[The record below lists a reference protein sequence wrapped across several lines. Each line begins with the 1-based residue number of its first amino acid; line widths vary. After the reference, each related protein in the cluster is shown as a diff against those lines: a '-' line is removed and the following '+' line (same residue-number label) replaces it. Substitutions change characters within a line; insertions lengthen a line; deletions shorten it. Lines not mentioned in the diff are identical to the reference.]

1 MKFIKN
7 NIISILMLL
16 VLMSMSL
23 GYAIY
28 GETLQ
33 LNGNVAITEPGII
46 SITDAYILS
55 NECSGLD
62 SYNEPTYEGMH
73 IEFRIDAARRST
85 NFTATYVITV
95 TNNSF
100 YDFTYTGF
108 PVSAVIEG
116 ESAVPNVTTTIT
128 RNDTGELLESGELI
142 SSGES
147 ITVKLRMDFFVQQN
161 PNGLTVIVN
170 GTASASEDNSG
181 NIMASLSPN
190 TGNLQGEGTI
200 AEFNVS
206 VINTFRYNRTFT
218 LTSSNENII
227 IVDSNGNPLN
237 NYTIAA
243 NTTEDFTIYLM
254 VRDGSIFLTEETQTN
269 IILSSN
275 MIDNIDLGVIT
286 LAVDVDVNATDHD
299 KPEVGNVSI
308 AISENNPV
316 DGQAVITWS
325 RIDSGG
331 SPITNYVITLRNET
345 TGEIFNYE
353 TGNAVTSYTVSG
365 LSAGNYTAQVYGI
378 DEAGNTGA
386 NDCGGATTA
395 NGYCSNSSSI
405 YLQWIFNVTTEFD
418 RISSNGASTALIYNT
433 YTATLS
439 LTSSD
444 VLYALPSSITV
455 TMNGSALSSGTDYT
469 YDSSSGNIIINRVT
483 GDVHIQAQ
491 AESNQCLVEGTPILL
506 ADGTTKNIEDINYD
520 DLLMVYDHENGGFTY
535 EYPVWIEKSK
545 KASYYQ
551 KTTFSDGSTL
561 NTFGTHGVFS
571 ADLNK
576 YVNVLN
582 AKEFH
587 VGSNIIKFNSNRTM
601 EIVTVTNIDYIKEDI
616 TYYYVAS
623 TRYYNVIANGF
634 LTNNGIEFTSFLYSF
649 NSDLTWGKEREE
661 YLQQND
667 FFQYENWK
675 NYFPKYLFYGL
686 RMDEAKNIAN
696 QGMLDLELVLNK
708 LNYSNTLETMK
719 NNNGNIVW
727 MVTTS
732 DDEVN
737 SINKKTYL
745 KEYESTYI
753 LPEPQNKENFI
764 GWLNTADN
772 KIYQSKDAVKVLY
785 GMHFIAQYQ

>member
-7 NIISILMLL
+7 NIISILLL
-16 VLMSMSL
+16 IVLMTMSI
-23 GYAIY
+23 GYALY
-28 GETLQ
+28 GETLT
-33 LNGNVAITEPGII
+33 LNGNVALTEPGII
-46 SITDAYILS
+46 EITNAYILT
-55 NECSGLD
+55 NECSGLEN
-62 SYNEPTYEGMH
+62 YNEPTYDGMN
-73 IEFRIDAARRST
+73 IEFRIDASRRST
-85 NFTATYVITV
+85 NFSATFVITI

-100 YDFTYTGF
+100 YDFTYIGF
-108 PVSAVIEG
+108 PVNAIIEG

-128 RNDTGELLESGELI
+128 RYDTGELFEAGELI
-142 SSGES
+142 SSGEV
-147 ITVKLRMDFFVQQN
+147 ITFKIKMDFSVQQN

-170 GTASASEDNSG
+170 GIASTSEDNSG
-181 NIMASLSPN
+181 NIMASITPN
-190 TGNLQGEGTI
+190 YGNLQGEGTI

-206 VINTFRYNRTFT
+206 VINTFRYNRTFS

-227 IVDSNGNPLN
+227 IVDSNGNQLN
-237 NYTIAA
+237 YFTISA
-243 NTTEDFTIYLM
+243 NNTENFTIYLM
-254 VRDGSIFLTEETQTN
+254 VKEGSIFLTNQTQTN

-275 MIDNIDLGVIT
+275 MIDDIDLGVIT
-286 LAVDVDVNATDHD
+286 LDVDIDINATDHE
-299 KPEVGNVSI
+299 KPEVGNVNI
-308 AISENNPV
+308 AISDNNPV
-316 DGQAVITWS
+316 EGQATITWN

-331 SPITNYVITLRNET
+331 SPITNYYINLFNET
-345 TGEIFNYE
+345 TGEILNYE

-365 LSAGNYTAQVYGI
+365 LSVGNYVVQIYGI
-378 DEAGNTGA
+378 DEAGNSGA
-386 NDCGGATTA
+386 DDCESATTS
-395 NGYCSNSSSI
+395 NGYCSNSQSTH
-405 YLQWIFNVTTEFD
+405 LQWLYNVTTEFD
-418 RISSNGASTALIYNT
+418 RIKSNGSSVALINT
-433 YTATLS
+433 SYEATLS
-439 LTSSD
+439 LTSTIG
-444 VLYALPSSITV
+444 YALPSSITI
-455 TMNGSALSSGTDYT
+455 TMNGITLNSGTDYT
-469 YDSSSGNIIINRVT
+469 YDSSSGNVIINKVT
-483 GDVHIQAQ
+483 GDINIVAS
-491 AESNQCLVEGTPILL
+491 AENNQCLVEGTPILL

-772 KIYQSKDAVKVLY
+772 KIYQSKDTVKVLY

>member
-7 NIISILMLL
+7 NIISILLL
-16 VLMSMSL
+16 IVLMTMSI
-23 GYAIY
+23 GYALY
-28 GETLQ
+28 GETLT
-33 LNGNVAITEPGII
+33 LNGNVALTEPGII
-46 SITDAYILS
+46 EITNAYILT
-55 NECSGLD
+55 NECSGLEN
-62 SYNEPTYEGMH
+62 YNEPTYDGMN
-73 IEFRIDAARRST
+73 IEFRIDASRRST
-85 NFTATYVITV
+85 NFSATFVITI

-100 YDFTYTGF
+100 YDFTYIGF
-108 PVSAVIEG
+108 PVNAIIEG

-128 RNDTGELLESGELI
+128 RYDTGELFEAGELI
-142 SSGES
+142 SSGEVV
-147 ITVKLRMDFFVQQN
+147 TVKIKMDFSVQQN

-170 GTASASEDNSG
+170 GIASTSEDNSG
-181 NIMASLSPN
+181 NIMASITPN
-190 TGNLQGEGTI
+190 YGNLQGEGTI

-206 VINTFRYNRTFT
+206 VINTFRYNRTFS

-227 IVDSNGNPLN
+227 IVDSNGNQLN
-237 NYTIAA
+237 YFTISA
-243 NTTEDFTIYLM
+243 NNTENFTIYLM
-254 VRDGSIFLTEETQTN
+254 VKEGSIFLTNQTQTN

-275 MIDNIDLGVIT
+275 MIDDIDLGVIT
-286 LAVDVDVNATDHD
+286 LDVDIDINATDHE
-299 KPEVGNVSI
+299 KPEVGNVNI
-308 AISENNPV
+308 AISDNNPV
-316 DGQAVITWS
+316 EGQATITWN

-331 SPITNYVITLRNET
+331 SPITNYYINLFNET
-345 TGEIFNYE
+345 TGEILNYE

-365 LSAGNYTAQVYGI
+365 LSVGNYVVQIYGI
-378 DEAGNTGA
+378 DEAGNSGA
-386 NDCGGATTA
+386 DDCESATTS
-395 NGYCSNSSSI
+395 NGYCSNSQSTH
-405 YLQWIFNVTTEFD
+405 LQWLYNVTTEFD
-418 RISSNGASTALIYNT
+418 RIKSNGSSVALINT
-433 YTATLS
+433 SYEATLS
-439 LTSSD
+439 LTSTIG
-444 VLYALPSSITV
+444 YALPSSITI
-455 TMNGSALSSGTDYT
+455 TMNGITLNSGTDYT
-469 YDSSSGNIIINRVT
+469 YDSSSGNVIINKVT
-483 GDVHIQAQ
+483 GDINIVAS
-491 AESNQCLVEGTPILL
+491 AENNQCLVEGTPILL

>member
-7 NIISILMLL
+7 NIISILLL
-16 VLMSMSL
+16 IVLMTMSI
-23 GYAIY
+23 GYALY
-28 GETLQ
+28 GETLT
-33 LNGNVAITEPGII
+33 LNGNVALTEPGII
-46 SITDAYILS
+46 EITNAYILT
-55 NECSGLD
+55 NECSGLEN
-62 SYNEPTYEGMH
+62 YNEPTYDGMN
-73 IEFRIDAARRST
+73 IEFRIDASRRST
-85 NFTATYVITV
+85 NFSATFVITI

-108 PVSAVIEG
+108 PVNAIIEG

-128 RNDTGELLESGELI
+128 RYDTGESFEAGELI
-142 SSGES
+142 SSGEV
-147 ITVKLRMDFFVQQN
+147 ITIKIKMDFSVQQN

-170 GTASASEDNSG
+170 GIASTSEDNSG
-181 NIMASLSPN
+181 NIMASITPN
-190 TGNLQGEGTI
+190 YGNLQGEGTI

-206 VINTFRYNRTFT
+206 VINTFRYNRTFS

-227 IVDSNGNPLN
+227 IVDSNGNQLN
-237 NYTIAA
+237 YFTISA
-243 NTTEDFTIYLM
+243 NNTENFTIYLM
-254 VRDGSIFLTEETQTN
+254 VKEGSIFLTNQTQTN

-275 MIDNIDLGVIT
+275 MIDDIDLGVIT
-286 LAVDVDVNATDHD
+286 LDVDIDINATDHE
-299 KPEVGNVSI
+299 KPEVGNVNI
-308 AISENNPV
+308 AISDNNPV
-316 DGQAVITWS
+316 EGQATITWN

-331 SPITNYVITLRNET
+331 SPITNYYINLFNET
-345 TGEIFNYE
+345 TGEILNYE

-365 LSAGNYTAQVYGI
+365 LSVGNYVVQIYGI
-378 DEAGNTGA
+378 DEAGNSGA
-386 NDCGGATTA
+386 DDCESATTS
-395 NGYCSNSSSI
+395 NGYCSNSQSTH
-405 YLQWIFNVTTEFD
+405 LQWLYNVTTEFD
-418 RISSNGASTALIYNT
+418 RIKSNGSSVALINT
-433 YTATLS
+433 SYEATLS
-439 LTSSD
+439 LTSTIG
-444 VLYALPSSITV
+444 YALPSSITI
-455 TMNGSALSSGTDYT
+455 TMNGITLNSGTDYT
-469 YDSSSGNIIINRVT
+469 YDSSSGNVIINKVT
-483 GDVHIQAQ
+483 GDINIVAS
-491 AESNQCLVEGTPILL
+491 AEDNQCLVEGTPILL

-582 AKEFH
+582 VKEFH

>member
-7 NIISILMLL
+7 NIISILLL
-16 VLMSMSL
+16 IVLMTMSI
-23 GYAIY
+23 GYALY
-28 GETLQ
+28 GETLT
-33 LNGNVAITEPGII
+33 LNGNVALTEPGII
-46 SITDAYILS
+46 EITNAYILT
-55 NECSGLD
+55 NECSGLEN
-62 SYNEPTYEGMH
+62 YNEPTYDGMN
-73 IEFRIDAARRST
+73 IEFRIDASRRST
-85 NFTATYVITV
+85 NFSATFVITI

-108 PVSAVIEG
+108 PVNAIIEG

-128 RNDTGELLESGELI
+128 RYDTGELFEAGELI
-142 SSGES
+142 SSGEV
-147 ITVKLRMDFFVQQN
+147 ITVKIKMDFFVQQN

-170 GTASASEDNSG
+170 GIASTSEDNSG
-181 NIMASLSPN
+181 NIMASITPN
-190 TGNLQGEGTI
+190 YGNLQGEGTI

-206 VINTFRYNRTFT
+206 VINTFRYNRTFS

-227 IVDSNGNPLN
+227 IVDSNGNQLN
-237 NYTIAA
+237 YFTISA
-243 NTTEDFTIYLM
+243 NNTENFTIYLM
-254 VRDGSIFLTEETQTN
+254 VKEGSIFLTNQTQTN

-275 MIDNIDLGVIT
+275 MIDDIDLGVIT
-286 LAVDVDVNATDHD
+286 LDVDIDINATDHE
-299 KPEVGNVSI
+299 KPEVGNVNI
-308 AISENNPV
+308 AISDNNPV
-316 DGQAVITWS
+316 EGQATITWN

-331 SPITNYVITLRNET
+331 SPITNYYINLFNET
-345 TGEIFNYE
+345 TGEILNYE

-365 LSAGNYTAQVYGI
+365 LSVGNYVVQIYGI
-378 DEAGNTGA
+378 DEAGNSGA
-386 NDCGGATTA
+386 DDCESATTS
-395 NGYCSNSSSI
+395 NGYCSNSQSTH
-405 YLQWIFNVTTEFD
+405 LQWLYNVTTEFD
-418 RISSNGASTALIYNT
+418 RIKSNGSSVALINT
-433 YTATLS
+433 SYEATLS
-439 LTSSD
+439 LTSTIG
-444 VLYALPSSITV
+444 YALPSSITI
-455 TMNGSALSSGTDYT
+455 TMNGITLNSGTDYT
-469 YDSSSGNIIINRVT
+469 YDSSSGNVIINKVT
-483 GDVHIQAQ
+483 GDINIVAS
-491 AESNQCLVEGTPILL
+491 AENNQCLVEGTPILL

>member
-7 NIISILMLL
+7 NIISILLL
-16 VLMSMSL
+16 IVLMTMSI
-23 GYAIY
+23 GYALY
-28 GETLQ
+28 GETLT
-33 LNGNVAITEPGII
+33 LNGNVALTEPGII
-46 SITDAYILS
+46 EITNAYILT
-55 NECSGLD
+55 NECSGLEN
-62 SYNEPTYEGMH
+62 YNEPTYDGMN
-73 IEFRIDAARRST
+73 IEFRIDASRRST
-85 NFTATYVITV
+85 NFSATFVITI

-100 YDFTYTGF
+100 YDFTYIGF
-108 PVSAVIEG
+108 PVNAIIEG

-128 RNDTGELLESGELI
+128 RYDTGELFEAGELI
-142 SSGES
+142 SSGEV
-147 ITVKLRMDFFVQQN
+147 ITVKIKMDFSVQQN

-170 GTASASEDNSG
+170 GIASTSEDNSG
-181 NIMASLSPN
+181 NIMASITPN
-190 TGNLQGEGTI
+190 YGNLQGEGTI

-206 VINTFRYNRTFT
+206 VINTFRYNRTFS

-227 IVDSNGNPLN
+227 IVDSNGNQLN
-237 NYTIAA
+237 YFTISAY
-243 NTTEDFTIYLM
+243 NTENFTIYLM
-254 VRDGSIFLTEETQTN
+254 VKEGSIFLTNQTQTN

-275 MIDNIDLGVIT
+275 MIDDIDLGVIT
-286 LAVDVDVNATDHD
+286 LDVDIDINATDHE
-299 KPEVGNVSI
+299 KPEVGNVNI
-308 AISENNPV
+308 AISDNNPV
-316 DGQAVITWS
+316 EGQATITWN

-331 SPITNYVITLRNET
+331 SPITNYYINLFNET
-345 TGEIFNYE
+345 TGEILNYE

-365 LSAGNYTAQVYGI
+365 LSVGNYVVQIYGI
-378 DEAGNTGA
+378 DEAGNSGA
-386 NDCGGATTA
+386 DDCESATTS
-395 NGYCSNSSSI
+395 NGYCSNSQSTH
-405 YLQWIFNVTTEFD
+405 LQWLYNVTTEFD
-418 RISSNGASTALIYNT
+418 RIKSNGSSVALINT
-433 YTATLS
+433 SYEATLS
-439 LTSSD
+439 LTSTIG
-444 VLYALPSSITV
+444 YALPSSITI
-455 TMNGSALSSGTDYT
+455 TMNGITLNSGTDYT
-469 YDSSSGNIIINRVT
+469 YDSSSGNVIINKVT
-483 GDVHIQAQ
+483 GDINIVAS
-491 AESNQCLVEGTPILL
+491 AENNQCLVEGTPILL

-708 LNYSNTLETMK
+708 LNYSNTLETIK

>member
-7 NIISILMLL
+7 NIISILLL
-16 VLMSMSL
+16 IVLMTMSI
-23 GYAIY
+23 GYALY
-28 GETLQ
+28 GETLT
-33 LNGNVAITEPGII
+33 LNGNVALTEPGII
-46 SITDAYILS
+46 EITNAYILT
-55 NECSGLD
+55 NECSGLEN
-62 SYNEPTYEGMH
+62 YNEPTYDGMN
-73 IEFRIDAARRST
+73 IEFRIDASRRST
-85 NFTATYVITV
+85 NFSATFVITI

-100 YDFTYTGF
+100 YDFTYIGF
-108 PVSAVIEG
+108 PVNAIIEG

-128 RNDTGELLESGELI
+128 RYDTGELFEAGELI
-142 SSGES
+142 SSGEV
-147 ITVKLRMDFFVQQN
+147 ITVKIKMDFSVQQN

-170 GTASASEDNSG
+170 GIASTSEDNSG
-181 NIMASLSPN
+181 NIMASITPN
-190 TGNLQGEGTI
+190 YGNLQGEGTI

-206 VINTFRYNRTFT
+206 VINTFRYNRTFS

-227 IVDSNGNPLN
+227 IVDSNGNQLN
-237 NYTIAA
+237 YFTISA
-243 NTTEDFTIYLM
+243 NNTENFTIYLM
-254 VRDGSIFLTEETQTN
+254 VKEGSIFLTNQTQTN

-275 MIDNIDLGVIT
+275 MIDDIDLGVIT
-286 LAVDVDVNATDHD
+286 LDVDIDINATDHE
-299 KPEVGNVSI
+299 KPEVGNVNI
-308 AISENNPV
+308 AISDNNPV
-316 DGQAVITWS
+316 EGQATITWN

-331 SPITNYVITLRNET
+331 SPITNYYINLFNET
-345 TGEIFNYE
+345 TGEILNYE

-365 LSAGNYTAQVYGI
+365 LSVGNYVVQIYGI
-378 DEAGNTGA
+378 DEAGNSGA
-386 NDCGGATTA
+386 DDCESATTS
-395 NGYCSNSSSI
+395 NGYCSNSQSTH
-405 YLQWIFNVTTEFD
+405 LQWLYNVTTEFD
-418 RISSNGASTALIYNT
+418 RIKSNGSSVALINT
-433 YTATLS
+433 SYEATLS
-439 LTSSD
+439 LTSTIG
-444 VLYALPSSITV
+444 YALPSSITI
-455 TMNGSALSSGTDYT
+455 TMNGITLNSGTDYT
-469 YDSSSGNIIINRVT
+469 YDSSSGNVIINKVT
-483 GDVHIQAQ
+483 GDINIVAS
-491 AESNQCLVEGTPILL
+491 AENNQCLVEGTPILL